1 MSTAIEYRPMR
12 VDEAPA
18 VSEMV
23 IAAFDEFIA
32 PDYGPDG
39 IAEFHQFAGADA
51 LVARMTENHFVRVAV
66 AGSAPVGMIEIRENN
81 HVALLFV
88 DKAHQH
94 HGVATSL
101 LELAL
106 ADARAANPD
115 LARVTVN
122 SSRFGV
128 PAYEKLGF
136 RQTGAE
142 RTVNGIV
149 FIPMAKQL
157 NA

>member
-1 MSTAIEYRPMR
+1 MSAAIDYRPMR
-12 VDEAPA
+12 AEEAPV
-18 VSEMV
+18 VSAMV

-32 PDYGPDG
+32 PDYGPQG
-39 IAEFHQFAGADA
+39 VAEFHDFAASDA
-51 LVARMTENHFVRVAV
+51 IVARMAKDHFVRVAV
-66 AGSAPVGMIEIRENN
+66 VGDAPVGMIEIRQNN

-88 DKAHQH
+88 DKAYQH

-101 LELAL
+101 LERAL
-106 ADARAANPD
+106 ADARTANPD

-128 PAYEKLGF
+128 RAYEKLGF

-157 NA
+157 ND

>member
-1 MSTAIEYRPMR
+1 MSSTIDYRPMR
-12 VDEAPA
+12 PDEAPA
-18 VSEMV
+18 VSAMIVE
-23 IAAFDEFIA
+23 AFDEFIA
-32 PDYGPDG
+32 PDYGREG
-39 IAEFHQFAGADA
+39 IAEFHRFAASDA
-51 LVARMTENHFVRVAV
+51 IVARMTKNHFVRVAV
-66 AGSAPVGMIEIRENN
+66 AGGSPVGMIEIRDNN

-88 DKAHQH
+88 DKAYQH

-101 LELAL
+101 LDMAL
-106 ADARAANPD
+106 ADARDANPD

-157 NA
+157 NG